1 MKKKNVISEKR
12 RKEIMDAFE
21 KSLEESLDEKED
33 KIVKKASNKP
43 NTDETEKEIQEH
55 IAKEVRRILNEKKKP
70 NNIPSKTKL
79 VQKSNISKKPK
90 KKISKPKT
98 NKYYRYTVP
107 KERGICSRIINRMMY
122 ECEDY
127 NDIEDYLYDNYGY
140 IHGDLEQSRTSK
152 TRRGQRLYK
161 RVQAYEDA
169 REDIAMKKTFTTIKV
184 AAVVGMLAATGF
196 AGKFLIDQVNDIV
209 NSGYVAQEKEKPT
222 LENANEGQILY
233 AENRLDK
240 IDYDFKYLTRTDL
253 LDAIIRSGSK
263 VSGITESRARAACKD
278 YLNFSDQKL
287 LEDILKESYEGDYA
301 FFTEEKKMELN
312 QLLYEM
318 LDEDVKKWIRNP
330 EKVAEIKAR
339 DAEKS
344 NSEMEI
350 G

>member
-21 KSLEESLDEKED
+21 KSLDESLDEKKD
-33 KIVKKASNKP
+33 KIVKNANNIP
-43 NTDETEKEIQEH
+43 DTNETEKEIQEH
-55 IAKEVRRILNEKKKP
+55 IAKEVRRILNEKKKV
-70 NNIPSKTKL
+70 NNISSQNKPF
-79 VQKSNISKKPK
+79 QKSNVSKKTK
-90 KKISKPKT
+90 KKLSKPKA

-122 ECEDY
+122 ENEDY
-127 NDIEDYLYDNYGY
+127 RDVEDYLYDNYGY
-140 IHGDLEQSRTSK
+140 ICADLEQSRTAK
-152 TRRGQRLYK
+152 TRKEQKLYK

-169 REDIAMKKTFTTIKV
+169 REDITMKKAFISMKV
-184 AAVVGMLAATGF
+184 AAVAGMLVATGV
-196 AGKFLIDQVNDIV
+196 AGKFLINQVNDMI
-209 NSGYVAQEKEKPT
+209 NSDYVAQKEEKPT
-222 LENANEGQILY
+222 LENANDGQILY

-240 IDYDFKYLTRTDL
+240 IDYEFKYLTRTEL

-287 LEDILKESYEGDYA
+287 LEDILKESYEGEYA
-301 FFTEEKKMELN
+301 FFTEEKKTELN

-318 LDEDVKKWIRNP
+318 LDEEVKKWIRNP
-330 EKVAEIKAR
+330 EKVAEIKTR